1 MLFTPLGKLPGKK
14 AGPGYARGHG
24 ASGHWLRA
32 RAAVVNTNTDAM
44 SRWRHLFNVAKTNF
58 RATGTTGRNITPVN
72 GITPAEAWFY
82 QSATYLGILVPGLFE
97 GDLQLPQTL
106 SGCSSVEA
114 FEVMISTIL
123 AQLGFPTPI
132 APAMTVAKA
141 AASGSTVTTT
151 AGTATLAVSPAANA
165 QVGPITAIFAAAL
178 TISGITV
185 PAPPTPPAPAWST
198 SQTPIVQ
205 FAMLPNSTAQGNL
218 LSPWALLIDEVPGQ
232 YTIAVTG
239 LPTGVTCALSGIP
252 LPGPFWLNS
261 PMVYQFSVSATPDA
275 APGAYQ
281 GSMVCTGPGG
291 TISYNF
297 AVTILDPTAYT
308 IGVNFAGLPTG
319 AVGELEGFAMY
330 GFNDPSPVSLEDLPS
345 GTHTTFPLTYNAST
359 NTLTGELYF
368 GVTVDPSTPA
378 STYTFSATLAGY
390 ATAPTVAP
398 QFTVT
403 TVAVTVGQPCPPFQV
418 ATSVAAHTVYD
429 TDWNVIGFSL
439 FPTWPSEFNDPSQ
452 PAGYSFAY
460 AWTLTASPSYT
471 SGYAVPPASQWRT
484 ILSTGPNLPTPQQVL
499 AAWEDIFGPLPPTG
513 KMKIEFQWVDPL
525 TGAPGPQATKT
536 LSWAQGTNK
545 GAATPQQGWPLPAFS
560 VSTITPGILA
570 PGSTQVTLT
579 VTAGYNYTGAIS
591 FSVAAASY
599 INTGTPPGADTI
611 PTGLTS
617 SFDNP
622 VINFVNGVP
631 DHASTTLTLSAI
643 AGAQQ
648 FSGEIDVELTD
659 SVVSE
664 RVYLTLTIAGVT
676 TPQPLYNFLSM
687 SPTQTEIYTPN
698 NSTAALIFDLFNS
711 GPLDMQVSMLDT
723 YTGADYAIEFAQGGQ
738 AAATATPTE
747 ITFALATGAATNE
760 LTGQYLSSAGYAP
773 AGYNLTDA
781 EIVSNT
787 ATTVTVA
794 STNNPAAMTTAGIAG
809 IIDNALTVPAGT
821 MGSPGLASC
830 VAFIECGPT
839 FSAPNPQLQIVAS
852 AGKNTT
858 YSIVTTTSNPSD
870 GFQMSPPIQYVN
882 QPVPGTTTVALVF
895 SNTNPAAVTATLTPY
910 AHGNGVTLTPAAGS
924 VTIPAAVGA
933 VPGTATVNVT
943 VTTTAEADL
952 TQTSPFIQ
960 AISGAYSQT
969 ASIVFTD
976 TQYGPLYMSVSP
988 QYQTG
993 SSPGTASATLT
1004 VNNASAASATVTLA
1018 ITQTASGFHAS
1029 LSSSSVTVG
1038 PGTTAAPTTASV
1050 TINYTIDSGQSGQTG
1065 GGDVNGTA
1073 TGYNELQVTYW
1084 ITAT

>member
-1 MLFTPLGKLPGKK
+1 M
-14 AGPGYARGHG
+14 
-24 ASGHWLRA
+24 
-32 RAAVVNTNTDAM
+32 
-44 SRWRHLFNVAKTNF
+44 
-58 RATGTTGRNITPVN
+58 
-72 GITPAEAWFY
+72 
-82 QSATYLGILVPGLFE
+82 
-97 GDLQLPQTL
+97 
-106 SGCSSVEA
+106 
-114 FEVMISTIL
+114 
-123 AQLGFPTPI
+123 
-132 APAMTVAKA
+132 
-141 AASGSTVTTT
+141 
-151 AGTATLAVSPAANA
+151 
-165 QVGPITAIFAAAL
+165 
-178 TISGITV
+178 
-185 PAPPTPPAPAWST
+185 
-198 SQTPIVQ
+198 
-205 FAMLPNSTAQGNL
+205 
-218 LSPWALLIDEVPGQ
+218 
-232 YTIAVTG
+232 
-239 LPTGVTCALSGIP
+239 
-252 LPGPFWLNS
+252 
-261 PMVYQFSVSATPDA
+261 
-275 APGAYQ
+275 
-281 GSMVCTGPGG
+281 
-291 TISYNF
+291 
-297 AVTILDPTAYT
+297 
-308 IGVNFAGLPTG
+308 
-319 AVGELEGFAMY
+319 GEIEGFAIY
-330 GFNDPSPVSLEDLPS
+330 GFNDPSPVSLEGLPS

-368 GVTVDPSTPA
+368 GITVDPLTPA

-439 FPTWPSEFNDPSQ
+439 LPTWPSEFNDPSQ
-452 PAGYSFAY
+452 PASYSLAY

-560 VSTITPGILA
+560 VGTTTPNIIA
-570 PGSTQVTLT
+570 PGSTQVTFT
-579 VTAGYNYTGAIS
+579 VSAGYNYTGTIT

-599 INTGTPPGADTI
+599 INTGTPPGVNAL
-611 PTGLTS
+611 PTGLTAA
-617 SFDNP
+617 FDNP
-622 VINFVNGVP
+622 VMVFVNGVP
-631 DHASTTLTLSAI
+631 DHDSVTLTLTAI

-648 FSGEIDVELTD
+648 FSGSIDVELTD

-664 RVYLTLTIAGVT
+664 RVYLTLTIAGVV
-676 TPQPLYNFLSM
+676 TPQPVYNFLSM
-687 SPTQTEIYTPN
+687 SPTQTEIYTGL
-698 NSTAALIFDLFNS
+698 NSSAALAFDLFNS
-711 GPLDMQVSMLDT
+711 GPADMAVSMLTTNTDPD
-723 YTGADYAIEFAQGGQ
+723 YTIEFGQGGT
-738 AAATATPTE
+738 ATATATPTS
-747 ITFALATGAATNE
+747 ITFALATGANINALE
-760 LTGQYLSSAGYAP
+760 GLLLSSAGYAP
-773 AGYNLTDA
+773 AGYNVTDA
-781 EIVSNT
+781 PILSNT
-787 ATTVTVA
+787 ATTVTVL
-794 STNNPAAMTTAGIAG
+794 STNNPAAMTTADIAA
-809 IIDNALTVPAGT
+809 IIDNSVTVPAGT
-821 MGSPGLASC
+821 LGSPGLAS
-830 VAFIECGPT
+830 VLAFVEVGSAYTMPT
-839 FSAPNPQLQIVAS
+839 PQIQIVAS

-858 YSIVTTTSNPSD
+858 YSIINTDSNPGH
-870 GFQMSPPIQYVN
+870 GFQMSPLLTYLN
-882 QPVPGTTTVALVF
+882 QPVPGSTVVPITF

-910 AHGNGVTLTPAAGS
+910 TYGNGVTLTPAAGS

-952 TQTSPFIQ
+952 TATSPFIQ
-960 AISGAYSQT
+960 AISSPVSQT

-1018 ITQTASGFHAS
+1018 ITPPASGFHAS

-1050 TINYTIDSGQSGQTG
+1050 TINYTIDSGHSGQTG
-1065 GGDVNGTA
+1065 GGNVNGTA
-1073 TGYNELQVTYW
+1073 TGYNEVTVTYS
-1084 ITAT
+1084 IAAT